1 MPKSRLLR
9 EMSRRR
15 LVESSRR
22 LSVANFRFAG
32 TSRNSIR
39 PDDFRSGN
47 FFPPCSHVF
56 IAHLGKFVFG
66 FYHVPSHFAKKK
78 IVQRIYLSH
87 LQMHHS
93 MTHRR
98 NSPVFLRW
106 CRLSYPL
113 ALIHDSIISVES
125 KAYCPCRTGPCP
137 GNTVDQD
144 VPAVSPAEKSAIV
157 QILLSFCHPGALPSK
172 FFPIQDVLQVDV
184 LRRAH
189 FLRACEYDHAK

>member
-1 MPKSRLLR
+1 MTSDQ
-9 EMSRRR
+9 
-15 LVESSRR
+15 VISSHHVRTF
-22 LSVANFRFAG
+22 LSL
-32 TSRNSIR
+32 TS
-39 PDDFRSGN
+39 
-47 FFPPCSHVF
+47 
-56 IAHLGKFVFG
+56 
-66 FYHVPSHFAKKK
+66 
-78 IVQRIYLSH
+78 QRIYLSH

-189 FLRACEYDHAK
+189 FLRACNSFEPLWLSSRTREMNDHEYSLRDTNMYGHIGRFPLGE